1 MKKAVC
7 FLVGAVLCLSVAGCR
22 GGQEPSAAITGTGSG
37 ASVDNTD
44 SATYGEI
51 TSWNPPTPELGADGL
66 YRVIVNDYE
75 RPADFS
81 PMQARRNMT
90 VTVEKETVHSGKQS
104 ARLICKKEY
113 NSYAAVSA
121 AQPLRLDHR
130 GDFSNLGGVKKI
142 SFWVYNAQQKEM
154 DFTALLKL
162 ADDGEY
168 TTVTSVPPQ
177 QWLLVEIPIDPAKLS
192 DTKNVRYLSFSFQ
205 PNIGSDTVFYLDD
218 LCLYR
223 TGK

>member
-1 MKKAVC
+1 MRKAVC
-7 FLVGAVLCLSVAGCR
+7 FLLGAVLCLSVAGCR
-22 GGQEPSAAITGTGSG
+22 GGQEPSASATDAVSGSSL
-37 ASVDNTD
+37 ADTD
-44 SATYGEI
+44 SVTYGEI
-51 TSWNPPTPELGADGL
+51 TSWKPPAPEPAEGGL

-90 VTVEKETVHSGKQS
+90 VTVEKETVHSGNRS

-113 NSYAAVSA
+113 NSYAAVSV
-121 AQPLRLDHR
+121 AQPLKLIHR
-130 GDFSNLGGVKKI
+130 GDFSNLGDVKKI
-142 SFWVYNAQQKEM
+142 SFWVYNAQQKKM

-168 TTVTSVPPQ
+168 TTVTSIPPQ

-192 DTKNVRYLSFSFQ
+192 DTKNVKYLSFSFQ
-205 PNIGSDTVFYLDD
+205 PNIGSDTVFYIDD